1 MSAGDYDYNDT
12 STAYTGTDLVRPN
25 EPDQP
30 DPNLTRILTLRANP
44 TQLNL
49 ILDPEGPTR
58 HKSGSCWVHVGFIKY
73 IIGLNL
79 NLNPF

>member
-44 TQLNL
+44 TRLNP
-49 ILDPEGPTR
+49 ILDPDGQTR
-58 HKSGSCWVHVGFIKY
+58 PENGS
-73 IIGLNL
+73 GLNQVY
-79 NLNPF
+79 